1 MLPAPPALVPVMES
15 STAESRLRFAVI
27 TILICTLN
35 PELPVKVKK
44 ICTITSSWS
53 WLGVNDKTMVTITAL
68 TSAGAVDS
76 FCVVDIDK
84 VVKGATL
91 VDATLVVV
99 NNEELDVVAT
109 ALVELELLLETVG
122 GKVET
127 VEVVDMVVDA
137 ADVPPVCVCVA
148 AVVDAPMSTMCHDL
162 SASYT
167 TQTPSS
173 YSRTPY
179 VPVQTL
185 LEYNNINK

>member
-1 MLPAPPALVPVMES
+1 
-15 STAESRLRFAVI
+15 
-27 TILICTLN
+27 
-35 PELPVKVKK
+35 
-44 ICTITSSWS
+44 
-53 WLGVNDKTMVTITAL
+53 MVTMTAL

-122 GKVET
+122 GKVEN
-127 VEVVDMVVDA
+127 VEVVVDA
-137 ADVPPVCVCVA
+137 AVVPPVCVCVA